1 MKKSLL
7 VTLGLVAMVAL
18 SLAFTKQEDPT
29 YKNLKILPKDITKE
43 QLDSVM
49 HHFTASLNVK
59 CNFCHVRNEEAK
71 AWDFASDDNK
81 HKLVARDMMKM
92 MDKINDK
99 YFNVTGAKKSLDAQL
114 MVTCYTCHH
123 GSTDP
128 ATKAPPRQPQP
139 KAPLP
144 DSIKINKD
152 STSKN

>member
-7 VTLGLVAMVAL
+7 VTLGLVAMVAM

-29 YKNLKILPKDITKE
+29 YKNLKILPKNITKE

-123 GSTDP
+123 GSTEP
-128 ATKAPPRQPQP
+128 ATKTPPRQQRPQP
-139 KAPLP
+139 
-144 DSIKINKD
+144 D
-152 STSKN
+152 STKNVTDSAKHN

>member
-7 VTLGLVAMVAL
+7 VTLGLIAMVAL

-71 AWDFASDDNK
+71 TWDFASDDNK

-128 ATKAPPRQPQP
+128 VTKAPPRQPQP